1 MCKLKKLGN
10 FSPKLLFV
18 ADFYAEFRIFR
29 NFSDLNGIFAHF
41 GTKFSQF
48 WQKTRQ

>member
-18 ADFYAEFRIFR
+18 ADFSAELRIFW

-41 GTKFSQF
+41 GAKFSQF